1 MYEISHPLTIA
12 DRYAFLN
19 MQPHNYTFELQA
31 MTNEKMEFTLPGVFT
46 IGPKVR
52 QRGLG

>member
-1 MYEISHPLTIA
+1 
-12 DRYAFLN
+12 

-31 MTNEKMEFTLPGVFT
+31 MTSEKMEFTLPGVFT

-52 QRGLG
+52 TLHSVISLFDRE